1 MNSSKVHGSHR
12 KKHAGHPST
21 APTQS
26 PTALFIAFIRSS
38 AIGSG
43 CALGIALLFL
53 LFGTYVISRTA
64 DPIEL
69 ISPIAQT
76 VLYLAALFCGIFTV
90 RIHGSSPWLCG
101 IISSVLLLLFCLLL
115 GAFLPSDGAMRTI
128 GALLAKLPVIPL
140 ALFGAH
146 LSKKRP
152 TKSRRRRK

>member
-1 MNSSKVHGSHR
+1 MNSPKVHGSHR

-26 PTALFIAFIRSS
+26 PTALSIAFIRSS

-53 LFGTYVISRTA
+53 LFGTYAIGRTA
-64 DPIEL
+64 DPVEL
-69 ISPIAQT
+69 IFPLAQT

-115 GAFLPSDGAMRTI
+115 GAFLPSDGMVRNI
-128 GALLAKLPVIPL
+128 GTLLAKLPVIPL
-140 ALFGAH
+140 ALIGAH
-146 LSKKRP
+146 LAQKRP
-152 TKSRRRRK
+152 TRSRKRRK